1 MAMIMLNLMFV
12 FTCPHILN
20 WLAKSLIFRV
30 PCFWPLTFTPICPD
44 QIIRLFMEPPLC
56 WQNAQHCWWHPHLC
70 WYIDSWKTPNGFLL
84 SYKIEKQNPAEM
96 EINDRYITFI
106 FLIAKI
112 LLVSGYL
119 ILLVESQL
127 IYGYGGSPIYGN
139 LHMSYKSPPGCRP

>member
-1 MAMIMLNLMFV
+1 
-12 FTCPHILN
+12 
-20 WLAKSLIFRV
+20 
-30 PCFWPLTFTPICPD
+30 
-44 QIIRLFMEPPLC
+44 
-56 WQNAQHCWWHPHLC
+56 LC

-112 LLVSGYL
+112 PLVSGYL

-127 IYGYGGSPIYGN
+127 IPSKKIVCKVP
-139 LHMSYKSPPGCRP
+139 H